1 MFEKKYDTIITF
13 ENLFSAWKEFVKD
26 KSKKPDVA
34 MFSGRLMDNLKH
46 LHVELKARTYKHG
59 DYIAFKINDPKPR
72 DIHKA
77 LVRDRIIHH
86 LLYKNMYEFFDETF
100 VYDSYS
106 CRINKGTHRAIN
118 RFRACVLQ
126 VSKNK
131 TKQCYVLKC
140 DIRKFFAS
148 IDHDILKSILLGK
161 IQDKEILSL
170 WENIIDSFSRG
181 LPLGNLTSQLLV
193 NVYMNEFDWFVKRV
207 LRVKYYI
214 RYADDF
220 VVISQNKEYLE
231 CILERIEHF
240 LFEKLK
246 LTLHPD
252 KVFIKTIY
260 SGIDFL
266 GWVEF
271 GNHRVFRNSTK
282 RRMCKKLLEN
292 NYKKESVDSYVGV
305 LSHGNTYTMKNQLKS
320 VYLEYYGNKN
330 KHRKTRGFNDRA

>member
-1 MFEKKYDTIITF
+1 MFEKKYDAIVTF
-13 ENLFSAWKEFVKD
+13 ENLFFAWKEFVRD
-26 KSKKPDVA
+26 KSKKSDVA
-34 MFSGRLMDNLKH
+34 MFSTKLMDNLQN
-46 LHVELKARTYKHG
+46 LYIELKERRYKHS
-59 DYIAFKINDPKPR
+59 DYVAFKINDPKPR

-77 LVRDRIIHH
+77 LVRDRIVHH
-86 LLYKNMYEFFDETF
+86 LLYKNLYEFFDGIF
-100 VYDSYS
+100 IYGSYS

-118 RFRACVLQ
+118 WFRSYVLK

-131 TKQCYVLKC
+131 TKQCYILKC

-148 IDHDILKSILLGK
+148 INHDILKSILLEK
-161 IQDKEILSL
+161 IQDKEILFL
-170 WENIIDSFSRG
+170 LENIIDSFPKG

-207 LRVKYYI
+207 LKVNYYI

-220 VVISQNKEYLE
+220 VVVSQNKEYLE
-231 CILERIEHF
+231 CILQRIEQF

-260 SGIDFL
+260 SGVDFL

-271 GNHRVFRNSTK
+271 SNYRVLRTSTK
-282 RRMCKKLLEN
+282 NIQRKSCIFKKTTT
-292 NYKKESVDSYVGV
+292 KKRVWI
-305 LSHGNTYTMKNQLKS
+305 
-320 VYLEYYGNKN
+320 
-330 KHRKTRGFNDRA
+330 RI